1 MLVSLKWLRDY
12 VDYGNKSVDEMAELL
27 TKLGLEVDGVEYI
40 AKEKSENIV
49 AGYVKTCEQHPNAD
63 KLNLCEVDIGEDD
76 NLQIICGA
84 NNIDTGQKVVVAKPG
99 AVLPGDFKIKQVKL
113 RGIESNGM
121 ICSLQEL
128 SVADKFVA
136 PEFAEG
142 IIVLPEETEIGS
154 SVDEL
159 LNLDDVVLDIDLT
172 PNRADALNMLGVAYD
187 VSAIVDSPVKYPEVN
202 LNRTE
207 ESAKDYIK
215 VSVAEESIAPYY
227 GATIIK
233 NVKVGPSPIWMQN
246 RLLAAGIRPI
256 NNVVDITNYVLIE
269 YGQPLHAFDYD
280 LLGSKEIIVRR
291 AEDDEVIKTL
301 DGKTRT
307 LNMEHMVITNGKEP
321 VAIAGV
327 MGGADSEVND
337 ETTTILLEAAY
348 FDRNLIRNAV
358 NHTGLRSEAS
368 NRFEKGVDPNRVQ
381 AASDRAA
388 SLLSEYANGQVLK
401 DTITFDQLDISEEEL
416 ILNTTKLNAR
426 LGTEINN
433 REIETIL
440 TKLGFAY
447 ESSGDDYTISI
458 PTRRLDV
465 SIFEDMVEEI
475 ARIYGYDNIPYTL
488 PENASKPGRLSDA
501 QLLKR
506 KIKSYLESVGLTE
519 TITYS
524 LVSKKQTETLLSP
537 DIEAGEYI
545 PVPLAMPLSEDHQY
559 LRLSQLPELLNRL
572 THNAARKQTDLAL
585 YEAGSIFLNK
595 EKDIQSQPEEQGRL
609 TGALT
614 GLWINHK
621 WQNEKKPIDFY
632 LVKGIIEGLA
642 NYLAIEIEF
651 KQAVIA
657 DMHPGR
663 AATLH
668 VNDKLIGFMG
678 QIHPSLAKEKDLKE
692 TFVFDLN
699 LTYLL
704 EIKRPELLYTPIP
717 KYPSILRDIAVIVED
732 SVQAGDIQTTIKAAG
747 KPLVKQVEAFDV
759 YTGEGLETNEKSIA
773 FNLHYQDPEKTLTDA
788 EVDASFEE
796 VIEAIKSKHN
806 AKVRN

>member
-12 VDYGNKSVDEMAELL
+12 VDYGERSVEEMSTLL

-40 AKEKSENIV
+40 AKEKSENVV
-49 AGYVKTCEQHPNAD
+49 AGYVKESEQHPNAD
-63 KLNLCEVDIGEDD
+63 KLSLCQVDIGEEED
-76 NLQIICGA
+76 LQIICGA
-84 NNIDTGQKVVVAKPG
+84 PNVAKGQKVVVAKPG
-99 AVLPGDFKIKQVKL
+99 AVLPGNFKIKKVKL

-128 SVADKFVA
+128 SVDEKFVA

-142 IIVLPEETEIGS
+142 IVVLPEDTEIGS
-154 SVDEL
+154 SVEAL

-187 VSAIVDSPVKYPEVN
+187 VSTMVNSPVKYPEIN
-202 LNRTE
+202 LNQVD
-207 ESAKDYIK
+207 ESAKDYIN
-215 VSVAEESIAPYY
+215 VSVAEESLAPYY
-227 GATIIK
+227 GAMIIK
-233 NVKVGPSPIWMQN
+233 NVKVAPSPIWMQN

-280 LLGSKEIIVRR
+280 LIGSKEIVVRR
-291 AEDDEVIKTL
+291 AENDEVIKTL
-301 DGKTRT
+301 DGKERVM
-307 LNMEHMVITNGKEP
+307 NEEHMLITNGKEP
-321 VAIAGV
+321 LAIAGV

-348 FDRNLIRNAV
+348 FDRNVIRKTV

-368 NRFEKGVDPNRVQ
+368 NRFEKGVDPSRVQ
-381 AASDRAA
+381 AAGDRAA
-388 SLLSEYANGQVLK
+388 ALLSEYANGDVLK
-401 DTITFDQLDISEEEL
+401 DTVTYDKLDLSEAEL
-416 ILNTTKLNAR
+416 LLNTEKLNSR
-426 LGTEINN
+426 LGTEISNP
-433 REIETIL
+433 EIEEIL
-440 TKLGFAY
+440 TKLGFKYTAT
-447 ESSGDDYTISI
+447 GDDYTVSI

-465 SIFEDMVEEI
+465 VIFEDMVEEI

-488 PENASKPGRLSDA
+488 PANASKPGRLSDA

-506 KIKSYLESVGLTE
+506 QIEKCLESAGLTE

-524 LVSKKQTETLLSP
+524 LVNKKQTETLLSP
-537 DIEAGEYI
+537 EVRATEYI
-545 PVPLAMPLSEDHQY
+545 PVPLAMPLSEDHHY

-572 THNAARKQTDLAL
+572 THNVARKQADVAL

-595 EKDIQSQPEEQGRL
+595 EKDIHTQPEEQARVS
-609 TGALT
+609 GALT
-614 GLWINHK
+614 GMWVNHK
-621 WQNEKKPIDFY
+621 WQSEQKLVDFY

-642 NYLAIEIEF
+642 DYLSINIEF
-651 KQAVIA
+651 KQAVIQ

-668 VNDKLIGFMG
+668 VNGDLIGFLG

-699 LTYLL
+699 LSYLL
-704 EIKRPELLYTPIP
+704 ENERPELLYTPIP
-717 KYPSILRDIAVIVED
+717 KYPSILRDIAIVVDE
-732 SVQAGDIQTTIKAAG
+732 SVQAGDIQRTIKDVG
-747 KPLVKQVEAFDV
+747 DSLVKQVEAFDV
-759 YTGEGLETNEKSIA
+759 YTGEGLEENEKSIA

-788 EVDASFEE
+788 EVDASFEK
-796 VIEAIKSKHN
+796 VIEAVKTKHK
-806 AKVRN
+806 AKVRS